1 VVAASPPALGL
12 AVFFFLFGGFN
23 FVLLFFFSG
32 VADLRFGSG
41 ARPAAPVGMAL
52 VSVLYPI
59 SLFPCSFCMCSA
71 RGSDCLLSR

>member
-1 VVAASPPALGL
+1 MVAASPPALGL

>member
-1 VVAASPPALGL
+1 MVAASPPALGL
-12 AVFFFLFGGFN
+12 AVFFFCSVDLILFCF
-23 FVLLFFFSG
+23 FFFSG